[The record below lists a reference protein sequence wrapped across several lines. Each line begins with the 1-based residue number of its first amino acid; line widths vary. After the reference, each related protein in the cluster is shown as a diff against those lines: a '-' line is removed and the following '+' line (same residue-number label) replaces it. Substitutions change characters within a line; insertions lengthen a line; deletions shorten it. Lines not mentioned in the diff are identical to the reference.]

1 MWSFTNFNPYEV
13 CFVEQHQVK
22 KEKKNNNTKLM
33 NNLD

>member
-22 KEKKNNNTKLM
+22 KEKKNNTKLM

>member
-22 KEKKNNNTKLM
+22 KEKKKPTQN
-33 NNLD
+33 